1 MVSYDD
7 SFVETSEFEFDD
19 YFLDEPDNENFP
31 FALVEQQ
38 VLEAE
43 IVVEDQGDT
52 ESEMDL
58 DVDVDAGDH
67 GVAPNEM

>member
-19 YFLDEPDNENFP
+19 YFLDGPDNENSSS
-31 FALVEQQ
+31 ALVEQQ

-43 IVVEDQGDT
+43 IVVEDQADT

-58 DVDVDAGDH
+58 DVNVDAGDH